1 MRLSH
6 RQCQQPFITQ
16 LSVSSVLRHKTNE
29 MGTCHYAN
37 PAIHNPMNLTI
48 ICPGKPRLPQD
59 KLADALQSEIIN
71 AFEAAIEQGMSPMDA
86 LAAILSWMSSEMTR
100 IQADQAN
107 RARW

>member
-1 MRLSH
+1 MSLREPCH
-6 RQCQQPFITQ
+6 TQP
-16 LSVSSVLRHKTNE
+16 NE
-29 MGTCHYAN
+29 
-37 PAIHNPMNLTI
+37 PDDD
-48 ICPGKPRLPQD
+48 CPGKPRLPQD